1 MTEQEQ
7 LTKVIGNTWL
17 VDFEGNTHDV
27 EEVLDNVEIS
37 SIARELLEQ
46 GYHKLPENSA
56 VLSREEYE
64 QHANEY
70 KNLSIKYD
78 QISDKYRLCK
88 DANEKLKQKAISASK
103 ETARKILDY
112 FDRYAGTGEK
122 LIGNMI
128 SEQRKKYGVEVDE

>member
-46 GYHKLPENSA
+46 GYHKLPENSV